1 VSAVRRAV
9 RAGAARHRLA
19 GTVVALVVLASTA
32 MLVLGIGLLTGA
44 DEPFERSFAAQNGAH
59 ATVYFDPRLT
69 AGQLR
74 DTATRPGVAAAG
86 GPYRTASLA
95 LAYVDR
101 PSIHLPPAVVAGRD
115 TPDGPV
121 DRLHLDSGRWANGP
135 GEIVLARELGGRGFP
150 LGQRLSTGSVTL
162 TVVGVASSITRTAD
176 AWVMADQMATLAGAG
191 SPAMQMLYRFDS
203 AADEAAVAA
212 GVASAATGLPAGA
225 ILGTGSYLAVK
236 LANDEGA
243 AAATPFVVAFAVLG
257 MVVSV
262 LIVANVVGGAVVAGY
277 RHIGVLKAIG
287 FTPAQVVTVY
297 AGRLLLPAVVGG
309 ALGLLAGNLLAVPV
323 LSQAAEAYHSSV
335 VTVPVW
341 ANAFAVTA
349 LALVV
354 GAAAIAPALRAGRM
368 SATAALTVGRAPAAG
383 RGRRVRRLLAKL
395 PLPRPIALGLGSP
408 FVRPAR
414 AAGAFVAVTLGA
426 ATLVLAAGLWTS
438 LSRVAEGVE
447 RVAAVPVRV
456 ELGPGPGGGPGPEGG
471 GPGPHGGGAP
481 EPAAPAD
488 PAVVEAVLRDV
499 PGAARVAAVRSAAA
513 TVTGLTGSVPVIG
526 YSGESSWTGYRLV
539 TGRWFAGPDEAIV
552 PTNVLTATGKR
563 IGDTLTLTAGGT
575 QRPVRIVGELFQPGE
590 DPHVMTV
597 DTVVSALDPDAGV
610 HRFEVGLT
618 PGTDAT
624 DYVSTVNQRLPRG
637 SGVAFVESG
646 ENDTITLFL
655 GLIVMLVLL
664 VIGVAAIGV
673 FNTALLNTREQVRD
687 IGILKT
693 VGMTPRQV
701 RLMVLTSLAGLG
713 AVAGAVAVP
722 AGMLLH
728 REVLYA
734 MARAAATGLPPE
746 FVAVFG
752 PLGLVTL
759 AAAGLAIAVA
769 GALVPAGWAARS
781 RPSVAL
787 RAE

>member
-44 DEPFERSFAAQNGAH
+44 DEPFERSFAAQHGAH
-59 ATVYFDPRLT
+59 ATVYFDPTVT

-74 DTATRPGVAAAG
+74 DTATRPGVAAAA

-95 LAYVDR
+95 LAFVDR

-135 GEIVLARELGGRGFP
+135 GEIVLARELGGSGFP
-150 LGQRLSTGSVTL
+150 LGQRLTSGSVTL

-176 AWVMADQMATLAGAG
+176 AWVTAGQMATLDGAG

-225 ILGTGSYLAVK
+225 VLGTGSYLAVK
-236 LANDEGA
+236 LANDEGS

-309 ALGLLAGNLLAVPV
+309 ALGLVAGNLLAVPV
-323 LSQAAEAYHSSV
+323 LSQAAEAYRASV

-341 ANAFAVTA
+341 ANAVAVVA

-368 SATAALTVGRAPAAG
+368 SATAALTVGRAPAVG
-383 RGRRVRRLLAKL
+383 RGRHVRRLLAKL

-408 FVRPAR
+408 LVRPAR

-426 ATLVLAAGLWTS
+426 ATLVLATGLWTS
-438 LSRVAEGVE
+438 LGRVAEGVE

-471 GPGPHGGGAP
+471 GPGPHGGGP
-481 EPAAPAD
+481 GPAD
-488 PAVVEAVLRDV
+488 PAIVEAVLRDV
-499 PGAARVAAVRSAAA
+499 PGAARVAAVRTAAV

-526 YSGESSWTGYRLV
+526 YGGESSWTGYRLV
-539 TGRWFAGPDEAIV
+539 TGRWFTGPDEAIV

-575 QRPVRIVGELFQPGE
+575 QRRVRIVGELFQPGE

-637 SGVAFVESG
+637 SGIAFVESG

-722 AGMLLH
+722 VGMLLH

-734 MARAAATGLPPE
+734 MARAAATGLPSE

-769 GALVPAGWAARS
+769 GALMPAGWAARS